1 MLVGNVNNSD
11 NSISIASTT
20 QIHSGSATRIGGT
33 FDSNTGRGIFLND
46 GDDGQKGKAKT
57 FKTITATTNMTDE
70 TFLVSQCCIY

>member
-33 FDSNTGRGIFLND
+33 FDSNTGHVVFFFND
-46 GDDGQKGKAKT
+46 GDDGQKGNCKN
-57 FKTITATTNMTDE
+57 I
-70 TFLVSQCCIY
+70 